1 MCGICGF
8 NFEDKKSLLQMCDLI
23 EHRGPDDVGYYNNS
37 KTSIGI
43 RRLAIID
50 LNTGAQPQHNEEEDI
65 WIVFNGEI
73 YNFTELTQQLENKG
87 HQFYTNSDTETII
100 HAYEEWGEKCLN
112 KLRGQFAFCIYDS
125 QKKHLFLARDHMGL
139 KPLYY
144 YFDGEKF
151 IFGSEIKTILCHNI
165 LREVDKNAFN
175 LYLSLGY
182 VPFNLTLFKG
192 IFKLPPANYLKFDLE
207 KKKIEVKNY
216 WNITFNINRNKS
228 LNQIAEEL
236 KSLIID
242 SVKIR
247 LISDVPL
254 GAFLSGGLDS
264 SAIVG
269 IMSELMEDPVKTFSI
284 GFGENAASDETKY
297 SRYVSEYYN
306 TDHTEIIVNPSYYNL
321 LPELVWHFDDLIA
334 DAAILPVHLMAKHA
348 KKKMTVAL
356 TGDGADE
363 VFAGYY
369 YYYDPIKSKIN
380 KFLPKMLLEKTMK
393 LYNYIPFYKLRHAIS
408 YHEQLKTK
416 EGRYLRI
423 LLQVNDKE
431 KSNIVPFVTKDVK
444 SIIKSRFIDQLD
456 IINQSINWD
465 LKYQLPNQFNMKVD
479 KMTMAASLEA
489 RVPFLDREIV
499 SWASSIPPELKF
511 KGEIEK
517 FILRFAMK
525 DILPQKILTRKKK
538 GFGTPVNL
546 WLKKAL
552 KDVTDEI
559 LERLTKRKDLVKPDF
574 IKLVKKNKLNPKF
587 RKLPWN
593 LIMFEIWYE
602 TFIENMSLKPI
613 KL

>member
-8 NFEDKKSLLQMCDLI
+8 NFVDKKSLHQMCDLI
-23 EHRGPDDVGYYNNS
+23 EHRGPDDVGFYTSS
-37 KTSIGI
+37 KISIGM

-50 LNTGAQPQHNEEEDI
+50 LKTGAQPQHNEDEDI

-73 YNFTELTQQLENKG
+73 YNFIELTQQLEKKG
-87 HQFYTNSDTETII
+87 HQFYTNSDTEVII
-100 HAYEEWGEKCLN
+100 HSYEEWGERCLN

-125 QKKHLFLARDHMGL
+125 QKKQLFLARDHMGL

-144 YFDGEKF
+144 YFDGELF

-165 LREVDKNAFN
+165 PREVDRYAFN

-207 KKKIEVKNY
+207 NKKLELKNY
-216 WNITFNINRNKS
+216 WNITFIINRNKS
-228 LNQIAEEL
+228 LNQLAEEL
-236 KSLIID
+236 KSLIIN

-247 LISDVPL
+247 LISDVPI

-269 IMSELMEDPVKTFSI
+269 IMSELMEAPVKTFSI

-380 KFLPKMLLEKTMK
+380 KFLPKILLEKAMK
-393 LYNYIPFYKLRHAIS
+393 LYNYIPVYELRHAIS

-423 LLQVNDKE
+423 LLQVHDKE
-431 KSNIVPFVTKDVK
+431 KSHIVPFMTKDVK

-489 RVPFLDREIV
+489 RVPFLDRKIV
-499 SWASSIPPELKF
+499 SWASSIPSEFKL

-517 FILRFAMK
+517 YILRVAMK

-574 IKLVKKNKLNPKF
+574 IKLVIKNKLNPKF

-602 TFIENMSLKPI
+602 TFIENMSLNPI